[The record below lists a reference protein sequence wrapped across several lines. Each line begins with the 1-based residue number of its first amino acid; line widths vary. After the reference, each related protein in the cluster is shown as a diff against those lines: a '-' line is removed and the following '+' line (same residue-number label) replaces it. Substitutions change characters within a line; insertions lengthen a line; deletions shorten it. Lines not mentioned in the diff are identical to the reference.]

1 MKSVF
6 ESLLIAFSMY
16 SAIPVPIIEW
26 NEKNMRKAMY
36 FFPLISVA
44 CGLGLKLIWL
54 TGKFFGLNNLF
65 VAVMSVAMNVLITGG
80 IHIDGF
86 CDTSDALYSRRPMER
101 KLEILK
107 DSHCGTFSVLALCVV
122 LMLSCGAYSQLYED
136 GQSILLISCIFAVS
150 RCLSGISVMRFP
162 ITPTSSL
169 AKTFNKTAS
178 KNTALILSAE
188 LIIVFAVMTFL
199 NPKIAVCII
208 ISAFLVFFGYR
219 RMAVKEFGGI
229 TGDLA
234 GFFLVVCET
243 VCLLLT
249 AILGGVLK

>member
-1 MKSVF
+1 
-6 ESLLIAFSMY
+6 
-16 SAIPVPIIEW
+16 
-26 NEKNMRKAMY
+26 
-36 FFPLISVA
+36 
-44 CGLGLKLIWL
+44 
-54 TGKFFGLNNLF
+54 
-65 VAVMSVAMNVLITGG
+65 MSVAINVLITGG

-122 LMLSCGAYSQLYED
+122 SMLSCGAYSQLYED

-188 LIIVFAVMTFL
+188 LIIVFAVMAFL
-199 NPKIAVCII
+199 NPKIAVCIVL
-208 ISAFLVFFGYR
+208 SAFLV
-219 RMAVKEFGGI
+219 FGGI

-243 VCLLLT
+243 VCLLLM

>member
-6 ESLLIAFSMY
+6 ESLFIAFSMY
-16 SAIPVPIIEW
+16 SAIPVPIVEW
-26 NEKNMRKAMY
+26 NEKNMQRAMY
-36 FFPLISVA
+36 FFPLVSVV

-54 TGKFFGLNNLF
+54 IGSFLKLNNLF
-65 VAVMSVAMNVLITGG
+65 VAVMSVAINVLITGG

-107 DSHCGTFSVLALCVV
+107 DSHCGTFSVLALCIV
-122 LMLSCGAYSQLYED
+122 LMLSCGAYSQLYEYNYSTLFM
-136 GQSILLISCIFAVS
+136 GCIFAVS

-178 KNTALILSAE
+178 KNTSLILSAE
-188 LIIVFAVMTFL
+188 LIFVFIVMAYL
-199 NPKIAVCII
+199 NLKIALCVI

-219 RMAVKEFGGI
+219 KMSVKEFGGI

-234 GFFLVVCET
+234 GFFLVMCET
-243 VCLLLT
+243 VCLLVT
-249 AILGGVLK
+249 AILGGILK